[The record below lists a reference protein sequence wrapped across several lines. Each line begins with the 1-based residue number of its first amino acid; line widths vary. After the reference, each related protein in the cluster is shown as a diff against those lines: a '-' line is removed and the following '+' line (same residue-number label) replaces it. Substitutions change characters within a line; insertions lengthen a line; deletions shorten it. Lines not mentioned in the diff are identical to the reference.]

1 MTWQTDKIA
10 NGYLPTYLKII
21 QELALGTMARVLE
34 LGVDQG
40 HSLQMWRDLLPHGE
54 VVGVDHRPEAME
66 AVMRLGIV
74 ASVILSEQDAPDLP
88 ERIQRATDLDEFDL
102 IVDDASHLGKQTAT
116 ALFNLWPLLAGG
128 GFYVIEDW
136 GVGFPKGAPMYDPEM
151 LRLAESLVGQFN
163 PHRPDPEEW
172 ALDNLIQV
180 TFLPGLIILK
190 KGT

>member
-21 QELALGTMARVLE
+21 EELALGTTARVLE

-54 VVGVDHRPEAME
+54 VVGVDHRPEAMD
-66 AVMRLGIV
+66 AVIRRKIV
-74 ASVILSEQDAPDLP
+74 AEVILSEQDAPDLP

-102 IVDDASHLGKQTAT
+102 IVDDASHLGKQTRAS
-116 ALFNLWPLLAGG
+116 LKLLWPMLAGG

-136 GVGFPKGAPMYDPEM
+136 GVGFPKGAPIYDPEM
-151 LRLAESLVGQFN
+151 FTLAATLPQRFEPGRDDTPRRIVF
-163 PHRPDPEEW
+163 E
-172 ALDNLIQV
+172 
-180 TFLPGLIILK
+180 PGLIILEK
-190 KGT
+190 SA